1 LIPEAPL
8 IREILADHGGG
19 LGTDF
24 EPYFNHCQRVFRLCR
39 TLAGEEL
46 PSAAIA
52 IAAAFHDLGIWT
64 AETFDYLEPS
74 MALAEGY
81 LAASGRAGWR
91 RPIQAMIEQ
100 HHKITP
106 YRGADS
112 SWVEPFR
119 RADWIDVSLGALR
132 FGLPADHV
140 AETRRAWPNAG
151 FHRLLGRL
159 TLRRLAGH
167 PLSPLPMM
175 KW

>member
-1 LIPEAPL
+1 MSLIPEAPL

-52 IAAAFHDLGIWT
+52 IAATFHDLGIWT
-64 AETFDYLEPS
+64 AGTFDYL
-74 MALAEGY
+74 
-81 LAASGRAGWR
+81 
-91 RPIQAMIEQ
+91 
-100 HHKITP
+100 
-106 YRGADS
+106 
-112 SWVEPFR
+112 EPFR